1 MSHSLF
7 RISHFAFCIHH
18 LIELAPSHK
27 IGLTLNSPLI
37 AGGGAFGF
45 ADEYA
50 SLVDFLRFGAFVT
63 NPITFRPRTPAQ
75 GPRVIP
81 FPGGTLIH
89 TGLPNAGLS
98 AVVRDCERKW
108 AKMGCP
114 VVVHVAATTPDEVA
128 ACAERLEG
136 VDAVVGIEVG
146 FRDDESLADSEM
158 MLRGAAQRARQ
169 PIIASLPHARAAAF
183 ARLAEKVGAQAVTV
197 TAPPRG
203 TLYHNGEWVSGRLY
217 GPSLL
222 PMALSIVREIK
233 KQTALPI
240 IGAGGVHSKADV
252 EAMLEA
258 GAAAVMVD
266 SVAWVEPHF
275 SNQIVT
281 GPSL

>member
-1 MSHSLF
+1 M
-7 RISHFAFCIHH
+7 ID
-18 LIELAPSHK
+18 LAPSHK

-50 SLVDFLRFGAFVT
+50 SLVDFSRFGAFVT
-63 NPITFRPRTPAQ
+63 NPVTLRPRSPAE

-81 FPGGTLIH
+81 FPGGALIH

-108 AKMGCP
+108 ARMGCP
-114 VVVHVAATTPDEVA
+114 VVVHVAASTAEEVA
-128 ACAERLEG
+128 ACVERLEG
-136 VDAVVGIEVG
+136 VEAAAGIEIG
-146 FRDDESLADSEM
+146 FRDGEALADAEM
-158 MLRGAAQRARQ
+158 MLREAVQRARQ
-169 PIIASLPHARAAAF
+169 PVVVSLPHARAVAF
-183 ARLAEKVGAQAVTV
+183 ARMAERVGAQAVTA
-197 TAPPRG
+197 TAPQRG
-203 TLYHNGEWVSGRLY
+203 TLLHHGEWVSGRLY
-217 GPSLL
+217 GPALL
-222 PMALSIVREIK
+222 PQALSIVREIK

-240 IGAGGVHSKADV
+240 IGAGGVHTKTDV

-266 SVAWVEPHF
+266 SVVWVDPYF
-275 SNQIVT
+275 SSQIVT